1 MPDAAT
7 LISRLIILLIP
18 LPIHELAH
26 AVTATYFGDDTPRL
40 TGRLTLNPLA
50 HLDVIGSL
58 LILWQGFGWAK
69 PVQVNPYALQRRSS
83 SALML
88 VSLAGPMSNLVMAIL
103 GAIPFRMGIT
113 SVNAGFQTGT
123 NIIPTLDQFLV
134 QFVLINLILFL
145 FNLIPLAPLDG
156 EKILDFFLPPS
167 FARAFQAI
175 RPYGPMILIAL
186 VFVGPYLGLDILG
199 AVLWPAMR
207 SIFYLLVG

>member
-40 TGRLTLNPLA
+40 QGRLTLNPLA
-50 HLDVIGSL
+50 HLDVFGSL
-58 LILWQGFGWAK
+58 LILWSGFGWAK
-69 PVQVNPYALQRRSS
+69 PVQVNPYVLSRRSP
-83 SALML
+83 SAMML
-88 VSLAGPMSNLVMAIL
+88 VSLAGPTSNLIMAIL
-103 GAIPFRMGIT
+103 GAIPFRLGWA

-167 FARAFQAI
+167 FARAFEAI

-186 VFVGPYLGLDILG
+186 LFVGPYLGFDILG

-207 SIFYLLVG
+207 SIFNLLVG